1 MKQQRPIGFSQVRC
15 KKIME
20 DLDLDLLIAS
30 TPENVFY
37 CSGLPTTVNSPNPI
51 LFVLKNQYPY
61 FVLINREGEEFLI
74 HWDLYRSA
82 NIFSWIPD
90 FKGIVSPKDALRA
103 ITKQMK
109 KWEIKK
115 DGKIGLESLL
125 PRYAADYIYSKYPD
139 AIIDAKKGDKA
150 FTEMRLIK
158 TEEEV
163 QRIKKSTEV
172 AEKAIMSCI
181 NASKEGITDTKLL
194 QIARNTM
201 VNASQDVW
209 GWDHLTMNV
218 GYSDPEAPGQ
228 NIKMKMND
236 LSRFDFGAV
245 YKGYVSDVS
254 RQMVLGEVPNGVQEA
269 YDRMVKM
276 QNFALEN
283 IKAGVIANELNQKSV
298 EYYKTMAPQG
308 MHFVIAHTIGLE
320 TEELHMFGPTE
331 SQNRPFEENM
341 VLDVEVW
348 EQVEKW
354 GLVGVEDCYR
364 VTKGGVERLSS
375 LDRDIFIR

>member
-1 MKQQRPIGFSQVRC
+1 MKQQKPIGFSQKRC

-30 TPENVFY
+30 TPENAFY
-37 CSGLPTTVNSPNPI
+37 CSGLPTTVNAPNPI
-51 LFVLKNQYPY
+51 LYVLKNQYPY

-74 HWDLYRSA
+74 HWDMYRSA
-82 NIFSWIPD
+82 NLFSWIENC
-90 FKGIVSPKDALRA
+90 KGITSPKESLRA
-103 ITKQMK
+103 IFRQ
-109 KWEIKK
+109 IKSWGVRE
-115 DGKIGLESLL
+115 GKIGLESLL
-125 PRYAADYIYSKYPD
+125 PRYVADFIYGKCPD
-139 AIIDAKKGDKA
+139 ATIDAKSGDKA

-163 QRIKKSTEV
+163 KRIKKSTEV
-172 AEKAIMSCI
+172 AEKAIMACI
-181 NASKEGITDTKLL
+181 DASKEGITDSKLL
-194 QIARNTM
+194 QIARKTM

-228 NIKMKMND
+228 GIKMKTSD

-254 RQMVLGEVPNGVQEA
+254 RQMVLGEIPNGVGEA
-269 YDRMVKM
+269 YDRMLKM
-276 QNFALEN
+276 QNFALDN
-283 IKAGVIANELNQKSV
+283 IKAGVIANDLNKESA
-298 EYYKTMAPQG
+298 EYYKTMAPEG

-320 TEELHMFGPTE
+320 TEEMHMFGPTQ

-348 EQVEKW
+348 EHVENW

-375 LDRDIFIR
+375 LDREIFIR

>member
-1 MKQQRPIGFSQVRC
+1 MKQQKPIGFQQKRC

-37 CSGLPTTVNSPNPI
+37 TSGLPTTVNAPNPI
-51 LFVLKNQYPY
+51 LYVLKNQYPY

-74 HWDLYRSA
+74 HWDMYRSA
-82 NIFSWIPD
+82 NFFSWIPD
-90 FKGIVSPKDALRA
+90 CKGITSPKEALRA
-103 ITKQMK
+103 IFRQ
-109 KWEIKK
+109 IKAWGVRE
-115 DGKIGLESLL
+115 GKIGLESLL
-125 PRYAADYIYSKYPD
+125 PRYAADFIYGKCLD
-139 AIIDAKKGDKA
+139 ATIDAKSGDKA
-150 FTEMRLIK
+150 FAEMRLIK

-163 QRIKKSTEV
+163 KRIKKSTEV
-172 AEKAIMSCI
+172 AEKAIMACI
-181 NASKEGITDTKLL
+181 DASKEGITDSKLL
-194 QIARNTM
+194 QIARKTM

-218 GYSDPEAPGQ
+218 GHSDPEAPGQ
-228 NIKMKMND
+228 GIKMKMGD

-254 RQMVLGEVPNGVQEA
+254 RQMVLGEVPNGVGEA
-269 YDRMVKM
+269 YDRMLKM
-276 QNFALEN
+276 QNFALDN
-283 IKAGVIANELNQKSV
+283 IKAGVIANDLNKESA
-298 EYYKTMAPQG
+298 EYYKTMAPKG

-320 TEELHMFGPTE
+320 TEEMHMFGPNQ

-348 EQVEKW
+348 EHVENW

-364 VTKGGVERLSS
+364 VTKAGVERLSS
-375 LDRDIFIR
+375 LDREIFIR

>member
-1 MKQQRPIGFSQVRC
+1 MNQQKPIGFSKDRC

-37 CSGLPTTVNSPNPI
+37 TSGLPTTVNAPNPI
-51 LFVLKNQYPY
+51 LYVLKNQYPY

-90 FKGIVSPKDALRA
+90 CKGIVSPKDALRT
-103 ITKQMK
+103 ITKQIK
-109 KWEIKK
+109 KWNIKK

-139 AIIDAKKGDKA
+139 AIIDAKSGDKA
-150 FTEMRLIK
+150 FTELRLIK

-172 AEKAIMSCI
+172 AEKAIMACI

-194 QIARNTM
+194 QIARKTM

-228 NIKMKMND
+228 GVKMKMGD

-276 QNFALEN
+276 QNFALDN
-283 IKAGVIANELNQKSV
+283 IKAGVIANDLNQKSV
-298 EYYKTMAPQG
+298 EYYKTMAPEG

-348 EQVEKW
+348 EYVDKW

-364 VTKGGVERLSS
+364 VTKNGVERLSS
-375 LDRDIFIR
+375 LDKDLFIV